1 MIISCSNL
9 FHFDITR
16 SNKIAVQI
24 PAPAYNSYHP
34 SCSSIKFPRRPK
46 SKPSRIWSRE
56 GLCWAIPARAGVV
69 RIMTEERYTRPLMV
83 EVAPYDAT
91 NVAGTKGIVAYLS
104 AAEQRHIPRPSEQN
118 ISQIAIH
125 CVLSSIP
132 PISTRLSAVSWPI

>member
-1 MIISCSNL
+1 M
-9 FHFDITR
+9 
-16 SNKIAVQI
+16 AVQV

-34 SCSSIKFPRRPK
+34 SYSSIKFPRRPK

-56 GLCWAIPARAGVV
+56 GLCWAIAARAGVV

-132 PISTRLSAVSWPI
+132 PMRTAIPTLPPPI